1 MSERVGAGAG
11 APDEKAPEA
20 APTAAG
26 TTATAG
32 AAAPDALALLDGL
45 LPEQRRVVT
54 TLDRPVFVAAGAG
67 SGKTFTLTRRIVWAL
82 CPGSGEGG
90 RPYLDSLDQA
100 LVITFTEK
108 AAGEIKERV
117 RGALRAAGLADE
129 ALKVDSA
136 WVSTIHHMCA
146 RILRA
151 HALDLGLDPAFGM
164 VGDQQAQAL
173 RGRAIE
179 AALIEL
185 KDEPALASLF
195 EAYPASAGPL
205 ASEDVLGLVRSLL
218 NKAATATDGLA
229 GLDFVSAEADVSG
242 SMGRLL
248 NAYEALC
255 ACDSKYA
262 DELELCRGALERL
275 RAFSELA
282 PSRRTAAEA
291 LAVVE
296 GLYRPNGNRWRAKAH
311 NQFCKDAQAE
321 LDLARAELALASVQA
336 LEAPLMRLASRVDE
350 LFAADKRAA
359 GVLDNDDLLQLL
371 ARAFHEH
378 PDIAREYARRF
389 RLVMVDE
396 FQDTNAQQVDMV
408 KALSGEGAC
417 HLTTVGDAQQAIY
430 MFRGAD
436 VHVFE
441 ARGAEVGEQDT
452 VRLDYNFRSDDAIL
466 RFVARVCG
474 DTGIVP
480 SFMDLKPKPNRKSEF
495 PEQAAPRVVVE
506 LTRAHKL
513 GRAGVPKDVRV
524 ALAARQLADR
534 LARVRAAGVEPRRM
548 AVLMRSLAQADVYI
562 EALRERGLESVVVGG
577 STFSQAPEVRVV
589 EALLHALASPQDT
602 KSGLFPVLSSDMF
615 SLDAD
620 DLLMLATR
628 PQDVLDAPAK
638 RRIWPGMREGAPFY
652 GDAAPSERLVRA
664 RRVMG
669 RAWSRVGRLPVADVL
684 LMAVRESGWLARL
697 ERAGV
702 TGRARAANVLAAVR
716 HVRELAEAEALDVI
730 QASDEFSRWL
740 EAAKEGPASLS
751 GEGLDAVSLM
761 TAHASKGLEFDVVAV
776 VGCTGSER
784 VRSAPRLLSRR
795 RGERIS
801 LSLAPRG
808 VKLPDL
814 GEDMPASPEECKSPL
829 EWRCLME
836 AERLEDERREDGR
849 LLYVALT
856 RAKECVILCL
866 SATEGKGGA
875 LLPTM
880 AQEVCSGV
888 FAERPVA
895 GEGRFDYGGAAA
907 GLVRCVDVAPVEG
920 GAVSEDWGGTLREG
934 PVAPA
939 PETPAPNVS
948 VTGTDV
954 TGAATTGA
962 AGTAPFELYD
972 VDASLCEALTFWRP
986 REGVFSY
993 SSASRALAAG
1003 ADAAAASAP
1012 VSLDDVL
1019 ALPVAEPLTPAELA
1033 RLGTVPTGEGPA
1045 PSRRHEKAPLAAG
1058 GDGASEQIDDADR
1071 ATNLGTAFHELA
1083 RYMVETGHEP
1093 RDERVATVAATYGV
1107 GRRDRVRLTAAL
1119 GRWAS
1124 SDLRREVLGHA
1135 LVRAEVPFFCRVSS
1149 PLGDDLEGAIDLLAT
1164 DGPASPASGHALLVD
1179 YKTGD
1184 HGLTLAQIRARHEM
1198 QARFYAFVL
1207 REQGFS
1213 EIDCAFVCVELE
1225 DEAGQPV
1232 VTRYRFR

>member
-1 MSERVGAGAG
+1 MSKG
-11 APDEKAPEA
+11 
-20 APTAAG
+20 TAS
-26 TTATAG
+26 ATE
-32 AAAPDALALLDGL
+32 LLDGL

-90 RPYLDSLDQA
+90 RPFLDSLDQA

-117 RGALRAAGLADE
+117 RAALRAAGLADE

-164 VGDQQAQAL
+164 VGDQQAAALRARAAEQAL
-173 RGRAIE
+173 A
-179 AALIEL
+179 EL
-185 KDEPALASLF
+185 KDDPDLAALF
-195 EAYPASAGPL
+195 EAFPASSAPGQG

-218 NKAATATDGLA
+218 DKAATSTDGLA
-229 GLDFVSAEADVSG
+229 GLSFVSAKPDVAGTMSALA
-242 SMGRLL
+242 R
-248 NAYEALC
+248 AYEALC

-282 PSRRTAAEA
+282 PGRRTPEAALEVA
-291 LAVVE
+291 G
-296 GLYRPNGNRWRAKAH
+296 GLYRPNGSKWRAKAVS
-311 NQFCKDAQAE
+311 QFCKDAQAQ
-321 LDLARAELALASVQA
+321 LDLARAELALASA
-336 LEAPLMRLASRVDE
+336 RPLEAPLMRLAGRVDE
-350 LFAADKRAA
+350 LYAAEKRAA
-359 GVLDNDDLLQLL
+359 GVLDNDDLLQRL
-371 ARAFHEH
+371 ARAFREH
-378 PDIAREYARRF
+378 PEIAREYSRRF

-396 FQDTNAQQVDMV
+396 FQDTNGQQVDMV
-408 KALSGEGAC
+408 KGLSGEGAC

-441 ARGAEVGEQDT
+441 ARGAEVGERDT

-466 RFVARVCG
+466 RFVARTCG
-474 DTGIVP
+474 DTGVVP
-480 SFMDLKPKPNRKSEF
+480 HFMDLKPKPNRTSDF
-495 PEQAAPRVVVE
+495 PEEALPRVVVE

-513 GRAGVPKDVRV
+513 GRVGVPKDERV

-534 LARVRAAGVEPRRM
+534 LARVRDAGVEPRRM
-548 AVLMRSLAQADVYI
+548 AVLMRSLSQAGAYI
-562 EALRERGLESVVVGG
+562 DALRERGLESVVVGG

-615 SLDAD
+615 DLDAND
-620 DLLMLATR
+620 MLMLASR

-638 RRIWPGMREGAPFY
+638 RRIWPGMREGSPFW
-652 GDAAPSERLVRA
+652 GDAEPSARLLHA

-669 RAWSRVGRLPVADVL
+669 RAWGRVGRLPVADVL

-697 ERAGV
+697 GHDGV

-716 HVRELAEAEALDVI
+716 HVRELAEPAALDAI

-784 VRSAPRLLSRR
+784 AHSVPRLLSRR
-795 RGERIS
+795 ADGRIW

-814 GEDMPASPEECKSPL
+814 GEDMPTTPRECVSPV
-829 EWRCLME
+829 EWRCFME
-836 AERLEDERREDGR
+836 GERSEDERREDGR

-866 SATEGKGGA
+866 SVTEGKGGSLSPA
-875 LLPTM
+875 MT
-880 AQEVCSGV
+880 QEVCAGLFS
-888 FAERPVA
+888 ERPVA
-895 GEGRFDYGGAAA
+895 GEGRFDYGGAAD
-907 GLVRCVDVAPVEG
+907 GLVRCVDVAPEADGSTRVD
-920 GAVSEDWGGTLREG
+920 SGGTLPE
-934 PVAPA
+934 VTAAPA
-939 PETPAPNVS
+939 PAPASAP
-948 VTGTDV
+948 
-954 TGAATTGA
+954 AAA
-962 AGTAPFELYD
+962 APDDFALYD
-972 VDASLCEALTFWRP
+972 VDASLREPLTSWRP

-993 SSASRALAAG
+993 SSAHRVLAG
-1003 ADAAAASAP
+1003 ADGTP
-1012 VSLDDVL
+1012 LTLDDVL
-1019 ALPVAEPLTPAELA
+1019 GLPVPEPP
-1033 RLGTVPTGEGPA
+1033 
-1045 PSRRHEKAPLAAG
+1045 
-1058 GDGASEQIDDADR
+1058 GASERAMLERVPAGDAPTDGREAARIAAPPTEDDGEPGQTDDVDR
-1071 ATNLGTAFHELA
+1071 ATSLGSAFHELA
-1083 RYMVETGHEP
+1083 RYMVETGDVP
-1093 RDERVATVAATYGV
+1093 TDERVALVAAAYGV
-1107 GRRDRVRLTAAL
+1107 GRRDRSRLSSAL
-1119 GRWAS
+1119 ARWAGS
-1124 SDLRREVLGHA
+1124 ELRREALGHA
-1135 LVRAEVPFFCRVSS
+1135 SVRAEVPFFCRVGS
-1149 PLGDDLEGAIDLLAT
+1149 PLGEDLEGAIDLLAT
-1164 DGPASPASGHALLVD
+1164 DGPLAASPDGGEGVGPARAGGGARALIVD

-1184 HGLTLAQIRARHEM
+1184 HGLTLGQIRERHEL

-1207 REQGFS
+1207 RLQGYA
-1213 EIDCAFVCVELE
+1213 EVDCAFVCVEL
-1225 DEAGQPV
+1225 DDGGGQPPV
-1232 VTRYRFR
+1232 ARYRFR